1 MQHKKY
7 DSQKG
12 VIKMIKD
19 SGDRTQFATG
29 AVRDMGS
36 DKGRCDLVPWNA
48 VMDLSK
54 HCEAGAKKYG
64 ENNVR
69 LGIPAHSLYDS
80 AMRHLMKWFN
90 GWDDEDHLVA
100 AFWNIAWLLEQRT
113 THPELDDLHN
123 EAKHQLSRSVAK
135 VKEGK
140 ANDKGTNN

>member
-1 MQHKKY
+1 
-7 DSQKG
+7 
-12 VIKMIKD
+12 
-19 SGDRTQFATG
+19 
-29 AVRDMGS
+29 
-36 DKGRCDLVPWNA
+36 
-48 VMDLSK
+48 MDLSK
-54 HCEAGAKKYG
+54 HWEAGAKKYG

-140 ANDKGTNN
+140 TNDKGTNN

>member
-1 MQHKKY
+1 
-7 DSQKG
+7 
-12 VIKMIKD
+12 MIKD
-19 SGDRTQFATG
+19 SGDRTQFETG

-36 DKGRCDLVPWNA
+36 GKGRFDLVPWNA

-90 GWDDEDHLVA
+90 GLDDEDHLVA

-140 ANDKGTNN
+140 TNDKGTNN

>member
-1 MQHKKY
+1 
-7 DSQKG
+7 
-12 VIKMIKD
+12 MIKD
-19 SGDRTQFATG
+19 SGDRTQFETG

-36 DKGRCDLVPWNA
+36 GKGRCDLVPWNA

-140 ANDKGTNN
+140 SNDKGTNN

>member
-1 MQHKKY
+1 
-7 DSQKG
+7 
-12 VIKMIKD
+12 MIKD
-19 SGDRTQFATG
+19 SGNRTQFETG
-29 AVRDMGS
+29 AVRDIGS
-36 DKGRCDLVPWNA
+36 GKGRCDLVPWNA

-80 AMRHLMKWFN
+80 AMRHMMKWFN
-90 GWDDEDHLVA
+90 GWNDEDHLVA

-140 ANDKGTNN
+140 VNDKGTNN

>member
-1 MQHKKY
+1 M
-7 DSQKG
+7 
-12 VIKMIKD
+12 
-19 SGDRTQFATG
+19 
-29 AVRDMGS
+29 
-36 DKGRCDLVPWNA
+36 
-48 VMDLSK
+48 
-54 HCEAGAKKYG
+54 
-64 ENNVR
+64 
-69 LGIPAHSLYDS
+69 GIPAHSLYDS

-140 ANDKGTNN
+140 TNDKGTNN

>member
-1 MQHKKY
+1 
-7 DSQKG
+7 
-12 VIKMIKD
+12 MIKD
-19 SGDRTQFATG
+19 SGDRTQFETG

-36 DKGRCDLVPWNA
+36 GKGRCDLVPWNA

-140 ANDKGTNN
+140 TNDKGTNN

>member
-1 MQHKKY
+1 
-7 DSQKG
+7 
-12 VIKMIKD
+12 MIKD

-36 DKGRCDLVPWNA
+36 GKGRCDLVPWND

-54 HCEAGAKKYG
+54 HCDAGAKKYG

-140 ANDKGTNN
+140 TNDKGTNN